1 MHMQKFI
8 SCDWG
13 STALRLRLIDADSV
27 SVLAEKATEDGI
39 IATFNLWKKKRKN
52 KSERLSFYQSIL
64 SGQINKLEK
73 QLKYSLLNTPIIIS
87 GMASSDMGMKE
98 LPYKVIPFITDDL
111 VVKIIEPSKYFK
123 HKTLLVSGVR
133 TDDDVMRGEETKLI
147 GCLARESKQ
156 DGFFIFPGTHS
167 KHVEVEK
174 GLIKGFK
181 TYMTGEFFHLLS
193 KKSILSDAVGKNA
206 GELKSGNSEWFKKG
220 VALSRSSGLLHNS
233 FLVRTNYLLKKAAK
247 EKNYFFLSG
256 LLIGFEI
263 KELLQVDKQITLA
276 GNEKQLQLYRIALS
290 AIGIKK
296 VIYINADKALIAGHC
311 KLYNINQ
318 SVL

>member
-98 LPYKVIPFITDDL
+98 LPYKVIPFVTDDL

-123 HKTLLVSGVR
+123 HKILLVSGVR
-133 TDDDVMRGEETKLI
+133 SDDDVMRGEETKLI
-147 GCLARESKQ
+147 GYLAGESKQ

-174 GLIKGFK
+174 GLVKGFK
-181 TYMTGEFFHLLS
+181 TYMTGEFFDLLS

-233 FLVRTNYLLKKAAK
+233 FLVRTNYLLKKISK

-263 KELLQVDKQITLA
+263 KELLQVEKQITLA

-296 VIYINADKALIAGHC
+296 VNYINADKALIAGHC
-311 KLYNINQ
+311 KLYKLNQ

>member
-87 GMASSDMGMKE
+87 GMASSNMGMKE

-123 HKTLLVSGVR
+123 HKILLVSGVR
-133 TDDDVMRGEETKLI
+133 SDDDVMRGEETKLI
-147 GCLARESKQ
+147 GYLAGESKQ

-174 GLIKGFK
+174 GLVKGFK
-181 TYMTGEFFHLLS
+181 TYMTGEFFDLLS

-220 VALSRSSGLLHNS
+220 VELSCSSGLLHNS
-233 FLVRTNYLLKKAAK
+233 FLVRTNYLLKKISK

-263 KELLQVDKQITLA
+263 KELLQVEKQITLA

-296 VIYINADKALIAGHC
+296 VNYINADKALIAGHC
-311 KLYNINQ
+311 KLYKLNQ
-318 SVL
+318 